1 MSNLPG
7 TIVSMAPVSQRSLIF
22 SIGMLIVQTQSILGV
37 LQAELI
43 SDSESGGRS
52 SEDFLAVDEIS
63 PC

>member
-7 TIVSMAPVSQRSLIF
+7 TIVPMAPVSQRSLIF

-37 LQAELI
+37 LQAEQI
-43 SDSESGGRS
+43 SDSESGGRF